1 MLKETEETVGFLSHF
16 YHWWHID
23 WGGGGIPESP
33 RATPIGLKMLLR
45 NVNKDISFHDELR
58 LSEFRIVSV
67 QVCEL
72 VTTTILGV
80 KNLKVF
86 FFIQSY
92 NGLSCA
98 VLSPC
103 VVVLNLAASQDCY
116 KVTSQ
121 NH

>member
-1 MLKETEETVGFLSHF
+1 M
-16 YHWWHID
+16 
-23 WGGGGIPESP
+23 
-33 RATPIGLKMLLR
+33 GLKMLLQ

-72 VTTTILGV
+72 LITTILGV
-80 KNLKVF
+80 KNLKV

-103 VVVLNLAASQDCY
+103 VDVLNIAASQDCY